1 MVRIC
6 FVCLGNICRSPTAEG
21 VMRHIVREAGLEGRI
36 EIDSAGTAAY
46 HAGEMPDARAAQA
59 ARLRGIDLSGRA
71 RQFKARDWQRFDYV
85 LAMDRSNL
93 RDLEASAPSSAV
105 RGKLSLLRAFDPDS
119 PSGAGV
125 PDPYYGGDAG
135 FDEVLDLCEAA
146 CRGLLGHVCREHGL

>member
-1 MVRIC
+1 MRQLVRQ
-6 FVCLGNICRSPTAEG
+6 
-21 VMRHIVREAGLEGRI
+21 AGLEGRI

-46 HAGEMPDARAAQA
+46 HAGEIPDARAAQA
-59 ARLRGIDLSGRA
+59 ARGRGIELSGHA

-85 LAMDRSNL
+85 LAMDCSNL
-93 RDLEASAPSSAV
+93 RDLRASAPSNGA
-105 RGKLSLLRAFDPDS
+105 RDKLSLLRAFDPAS

-146 CRGLLGHVCREHGL
+146 CRGLLEHIRREHGL